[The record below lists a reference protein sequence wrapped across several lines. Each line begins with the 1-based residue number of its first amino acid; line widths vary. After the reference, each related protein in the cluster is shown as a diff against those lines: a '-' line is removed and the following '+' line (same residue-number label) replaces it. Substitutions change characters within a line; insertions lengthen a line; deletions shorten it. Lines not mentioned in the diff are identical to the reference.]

1 MRKVKAMILLLP
13 VQTQGSFGTD
23 TNQKMP
29 RTAAVPYKM
38 LKKASACSQF

>member
-1 MRKVKAMILLLP
+1 MILLLR

-29 RTAAVPYKM
+29 GTAAVPYKM
-38 LKKASACSQF
+38 LRRASARTQF